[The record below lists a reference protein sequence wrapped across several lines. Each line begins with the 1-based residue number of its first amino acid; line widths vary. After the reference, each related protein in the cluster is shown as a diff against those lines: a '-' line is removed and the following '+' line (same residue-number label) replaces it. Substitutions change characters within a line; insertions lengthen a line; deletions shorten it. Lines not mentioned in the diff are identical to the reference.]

1 MSTMKKLKNAKDRLA
16 QAEQEI
22 PGAYESAYTGRVNDR
37 LDKVSGLNDTGV
49 TDTVLDE
56 AYQSYRD
63 KVAGNAAD
71 SAAAA
76 LGTAQSLGGG
86 YGTDW
91 TKSVVNQTAAD
102 QTAGAGTALAE
113 LRGKALQ
120 QWQSELAGNA
130 DMAST
135 LLGQDSMERSAAAQD
150 TANAQTWRNY
160 LYGRVGQARQENNDF
175 WSNVWNIIKGVGNT
189 VKAGY
194 DGYMGYTQIK
204 LANEVA
210 GQQQAWEAFDAGDP
224 ERARQILKTYGLD
237 ESMVDTWKENYTA
250 QQNRVNTMNQA
261 VTFLKAGSPDAA
273 RTTLTQAGMDT
284 AIVDNWQGLSD
295 VDKEKLD
302 YLLSAMDAEDK
313 YGNDTG
319 VQSLLQMAGIDTGS
333 MDYSDTLK
341 QKDIDWQ
348 VQLQKAL
355 NGVNLQY
362 QKQQYQMKN
371 QYGSSG
377 RSGRSSGRSG
387 SSSSKTG
394 SSGYGGLQYSSSN
407 VTSMMNKLA
416 GMSQNDPMYSIILG
430 ELRRAGVDV
439 DGELGTGITTKR
451 MQVAANA
458 AQGQKSRGSDEQ
470 TIYNSLRL
478 QGYSEDEIA
487 YAMGTLK

>member
-1 MSTMKKLKNAKDRLA
+1 MGTMKKLKNAKDRLA

-91 TKSVVNQTAAD
+91 TKSVVNQMAQD
-102 QTAGAGTALAE
+102 QTASAGTALAE

-160 LYGRVGQARQENNDF
+160 LYGRVGQARQENSDF

-194 DGYMGYTQIK
+194 DGYMGYTQQK
-204 LANEVA
+204 WENDFREKQYADSLSRAQLSDQLAAMEQATAFKKAGFDELANQTLA
-210 GQQQAWEAFDAGDP
+210 KYGMDSTMLDAWQGM
-224 ERARQILKTYGLD
+224 
-237 ESMVDTWKENYTA
+237 SDTTKEKMA
-250 QQNRVNTMNQA
+250 ALLQGA
-261 VTFLKAGSPDAA
+261 SLAGS
-273 RTTLTQAGMDT
+273 
-284 AIVDNWQGLSD
+284 
-295 VDKEKLD
+295 
-302 YLLSAMDAEDK
+302 
-313 YGNDTG
+313 GNDTAAK
-319 VQSLLQMAGIDTGS
+319 SYFQMAGIDPGSTDYYSTIAGRQNASALALARQKSAITG
-333 MDYSDTLK
+333 T
-341 QKDIDWQ
+341 
-348 VQLQKAL
+348 
-355 NGVNLQY
+355 G
-362 QKQQYQMKN
+362 
-371 QYGSSG
+371 GSGKSRSG
-377 RSGRSSGRSG
+377 GSGRSSG
-387 SSSSKTG
+387 SSSSGRKTG

>member
-1 MSTMKKLKNAKDRLA
+1 MKKLKNAKDRLA
-16 QAEQEI
+16 QAEQKI
-22 PGAYESAYTGRVNDR
+22 PGAYESAYTGQVNDR
-37 LDKVSGLNDTGV
+37 LDKIGGMNDTGV
-49 TDTVLDE
+49 TDAARSE
-56 AYQSYRD
+56 AFQSYRD

-76 LGTAQSLGGG
+76 LGTTQGLSGG

-102 QTAGAGTALAE
+102 QTASAGTALAA
-113 LRGKALQ
+113 LRSKALQ
-120 QWQSELAGNA
+120 QWQNELAGNT
-130 DMAST
+130 DMVST
-135 LLGQDSMERSAAAQD
+135 LLGQDSMERSEAAQD
-150 TANAQTWRNY
+150 TANAQSWRNY
-160 LYGRVGQARQENNDF
+160 LYGRLGQARQENSDF
-175 WSNVWNIIKGVGNT
+175 LSNAWNIIKGIGSVA
-189 VKAGY
+189 KAGY

-224 ERARQILKTYGLD
+224 ERARQILKTYDLD

-261 VTFLKAGSPDAA
+261 LTFMKAGSPDAA

-341 QKDIDWQ
+341 QKDIGWQ
-348 VQLQKAL
+348 VQLKQAL

-377 RSGRSSGRSG
+377 RSGRNSG
-387 SSSSKTG
+387 SSYSGRKTG
-394 SSGYGGLQYSSSN
+394 SSGFTNSQLM
-407 VTSMMNKLA
+407 SMSKA
-416 GMSQNDPMYSIILG
+416 FKGMASTDPMYSFYKKTLTD
-430 ELRRAGVDV
+430 AGWLTDSRLEYGQNVV
-439 DGELGTGITTKR
+439 NQSIARGKSQNEIMNQL
-451 MQVAANA
+451 MN
-458 AQGQKSRGSDEQ
+458 QGFTDE
-470 TIYNSLRL
+470 
-478 QGYSEDEIA
+478 EIA
-487 YAMGTLK
+487 RFFNNAE

>member
-1 MSTMKKLKNAKDRLA
+1 MGTMKKLKNAKDRLA

-91 TKSVVNQTAAD
+91 TKSVVNQMAQD
-102 QTAGAGTALAE
+102 QTASAGTALAE

-160 LYGRVGQARQENNDF
+160 LYGRVGQARQENSDF

-194 DGYMGYTQIK
+194 DGYMGYTQQK
-204 LANEVA
+204 WENDFREKQYADSLSRAQLSDQLAAMEQATAFKQAGFDELANQTLA
-210 GQQQAWEAFDAGDP
+210 KYGMDSTMLDAWQGM
-224 ERARQILKTYGLD
+224 
-237 ESMVDTWKENYTA
+237 SDTTKEKMA
-250 QQNRVNTMNQA
+250 ALLQGA
-261 VTFLKAGSPDAA
+261 SLAGS
-273 RTTLTQAGMDT
+273 
-284 AIVDNWQGLSD
+284 
-295 VDKEKLD
+295 
-302 YLLSAMDAEDK
+302 
-313 YGNDTG
+313 GNDTAAK
-319 VQSLLQMAGIDTGS
+319 SYFQMAGIDPGSTDYYSTIAGRQNASALALARQKSAITG
-333 MDYSDTLK
+333 T
-341 QKDIDWQ
+341 
-348 VQLQKAL
+348 
-355 NGVNLQY
+355 GR
-362 QKQQYQMKN
+362 
-371 QYGSSG
+371 
-377 RSGRSSGRSG
+377 RSGRSSGSG
-387 SSSSKTG
+387 GSGRNTQKNQNKQESDEFTKSQLMSMSKDFKTMKPSDPTYNYYKKTLTDAG
-394 SSGYGGLQYSSSN
+394 WLTDSRLEYGQNVVNQSIASG
-407 VTSMMNKLA
+407 K
-416 GMSQNDPMYSIILG
+416 SQNEIMNQL
-430 ELRRAGVDV
+430 
-439 DGELGTGITTKR
+439 
-451 MQVAANA
+451 MN
-458 AQGQKSRGSDEQ
+458 QGFTDE
-470 TIYNSLRL
+470 
-478 QGYSEDEIA
+478 EIA
-487 YAMGTLK
+487 RFFNNAE

>member
-16 QAEQEI
+16 QAEQEV
-22 PGAYESAYTGRVNDR
+22 PGAYESGYTGRVNDR

-49 TDTVLDE
+49 TDTVLNE

-71 SAAAA
+71 GAAAA
-76 LGTAQSLGGG
+76 LGTTQSLGSG

-91 TKSVVNQTAAD
+91 AKSVADQTAAD
-102 QTAGAGTALAE
+102 QTADAGMTLAAL
-113 LRGKALQ
+113 RSKALQ

-130 DMAST
+130 DMVST

-160 LYGRVGQARQENNDF
+160 LYGRMGQARQENSDF
-175 WSNVWNIIKGVGNT
+175 LSNAWNVIKGIGSVA
-189 VKAGY
+189 KAGY

-224 ERARQILKTYGLD
+224 ERARQILKTYDLD

-261 VTFLKAGSPDAA
+261 VAFLKAGSPDAA

-313 YGNDTG
+313 YDNDTG
-319 VQSLLQMAGIDTGS
+319 VASLLQMAGIDTGS
-333 MDYSDTLK
+333 IDYSGTLK

-348 VQLQKAL
+348 VKLQKAL
-355 NGVNLQY
+355 NDAKLQY
-362 QKQQYQMKN
+362 QPQQYQMKN
-371 QYGSSG
+371 RYGSSG
-377 RSGRSSGRSG
+377 GSSSG
-387 SSSSKTG
+387 SSG
-394 SSGYGGLQYSSSN
+394 DGGLQYTPSN
-407 VTSMMNKLA
+407 VTTLLSKA
-416 GMSQNDPMYSIILG
+416 IGMDQNDPMYSVILG

-439 DGELGTGITTKR
+439 DGELDTGITTKR

-458 AQGQKSRGSDEQ
+458 AQGQQSRGSDKQ

>member
-22 PGAYESAYTGRVNDR
+22 PGAYESAYTGQVNDR
-37 LDKVSGLNDTGV
+37 LDKIGGMNDTGV
-49 TDTVLDE
+49 TDAALSE
-56 AYQSYRD
+56 AFQSYRD

-76 LGTAQSLGGG
+76 LGTAQGLSGG

-91 TKSVVNQTAAD
+91 TKSVVNQTVQD
-102 QTAGAGTALAE
+102 QTASAGTTLAE
-113 LRGKALQ
+113 LRSKALQ
-120 QWQSELAGNA
+120 QWQNELAGNT
-130 DMAST
+130 DMVST

-150 TANAQTWRNY
+150 TANAQSWRNY
-160 LYGRVGQARQENNDF
+160 LYGRLGQARQEGEDAKNNI
-175 WSNVWNIIKGVGNT
+175 WNIIKGIGSVA
-189 VKAGY
+189 KAGY

-224 ERARQILKTYGLD
+224 ERARQILKTYDLD

-341 QKDIDWQ
+341 QKDIGWQ
-348 VQLQKAL
+348 VQLQQAL
-355 NGVNLQY
+355 NNVNLQY

-377 RSGRSSGRSG
+377 SGRR
-387 SSSSKTG
+387 SSSG

-430 ELRRAGVDV
+430 ELRKAGVDV

-458 AQGQKSRGSDEQ
+458 AQGQQSRGSDEQ

>member
-22 PGAYESAYTGRVNDR
+22 PGAYESAYTGQVNDR
-37 LDKVSGLNDTGV
+37 LDKIGGMNDTGV
-49 TDTVLDE
+49 TDAALNE
-56 AYQSYRD
+56 AFREYTNRVQ
-63 KVAGNAAD
+63 GNAAD

-76 LGTAQSLGGG
+76 LGTAQGLSGG

-102 QTAGAGTALAE
+102 QTASAGTALAA
-113 LRGKALQ
+113 LRSKALQ
-120 QWQSELAGNA
+120 QWQNELAGNT
-130 DMAST
+130 DMVST
-135 LLGQDSMERSAAAQD
+135 LLGQDSMERGEAAQD
-150 TANAQTWRNY
+150 TANAQSWRNY
-160 LYGRVGQARQENNDF
+160 LYGRLGQARQEGEDAKNNL
-175 WSNVWNIIKGVGNT
+175 WNIIKGIGSVA
-189 VKAGY
+189 KAGY

-224 ERARQILKTYGLD
+224 ERARQILKTYDLD

-261 VTFLKAGSPDAA
+261 LTFMKAGSPDAA

-302 YLLSAMDAEDK
+302 YLMSAMDADYK
-313 YGNDTG
+313 YGNDAG
-319 VQSLLQMAGIDTGS
+319 VKSFLQMAGIDTGS

-341 QKDIDWQ
+341 QKDIGWQ
-348 VQLQKAL
+348 VQLQQAL
-355 NGVNLQY
+355 NNANLQY

-377 RSGRSSGRSG
+377 RSGRNSG
-387 SSSSKTG
+387 SSYSGRKTG
-394 SSGYGGLQYSSSN
+394 SSGFTNSQLM
-407 VTSMMNKLA
+407 SMSKA
-416 GMSQNDPMYSIILG
+416 FKGMASTDPMYSFYKKTLTD
-430 ELRRAGVDV
+430 AGWLTDSRLEYGQNVV
-439 DGELGTGITTKR
+439 NQSIARGKSQNEIMNQL
-451 MQVAANA
+451 MN
-458 AQGQKSRGSDEQ
+458 QGFTDE
-470 TIYNSLRL
+470 
-478 QGYSEDEIA
+478 EIA
-487 YAMGTLK
+487 RFFNNAE

>member
-16 QAEQEI
+16 QAEQEV

-37 LDKVSGLNDTGV
+37 LDKIGGLNDTGV
-49 TDTVLDE
+49 TDAVLNE

-76 LGTAQSLGGG
+76 LGTTQSLGSG

-91 TKSVVNQTAAD
+91 AKSVVNQTAQD
-102 QTAGAGTALAE
+102 QTASAGTALAA
-113 LRGKALQ
+113 LRSKALQ
-120 QWQSELAGNA
+120 QWQNELAGNA

-135 LLGQDSMERSAAAQD
+135 LLGQDGMERSATAQD

-160 LYGRVGQARQENNDF
+160 LYGRVGQARQEGEDAKNNL
-175 WSNVWNIIKGVGNT
+175 WNIIKGIGSVA
-189 VKAGY
+189 KAGY
-194 DGYMGYTQIK
+194 DGYMGYTQQQWENDFK
-204 LANEVA
+204 EKQYADSLSRAQLSDQLAAMEQATAFKQAGFDELANQTLA
-210 GQQQAWEAFDAGDP
+210 
-224 ERARQILKTYGLD
+224 KYGLD
-237 ESMVDTWKENYTA
+237 S
-250 QQNRVNTMNQA
+250 TM
-261 VTFLKAGSPDAA
+261 LDA
-273 RTTLTQAGMDT
+273 
-284 AIVDNWQGLSD
+284 WQGMSD
-295 VDKEKLD
+295 TTKEQMAA
-302 YLLSAMDAEDK
+302 LLQGASLASS
-313 YGNDTG
+313 GNDTG
-319 VQSLLQMAGIDTGS
+319 AKSYLQMAGIDPGSTDYYSTIAGRQNASALALARQKSAITG
-333 MDYSDTLK
+333 T
-341 QKDIDWQ
+341 
-348 VQLQKAL
+348 
-355 NGVNLQY
+355 
-362 QKQQYQMKN
+362 
-371 QYGSSG
+371 G
-377 RSGRSSGRSG
+377 RSRGRSG

-430 ELRRAGVDV
+430 ELRKAGVDV
-439 DGELGTGITTKR
+439 DSEPGTGITTKR

-458 AQGQKSRGSDEQ
+458 AQGQQSRGSDEQ

>member
-1 MSTMKKLKNAKDRLA
+1 MGTMKKLKNAKDRLA

-49 TDTVLDE
+49 TDTVLNE

-91 TKSVVNQTAAD
+91 TKSVVNQMSQD
-102 QTAGAGTALAE
+102 QTASAGTALAE
-113 LRGKALQ
+113 LRSKALQ

-160 LYGRVGQARQENNDF
+160 LYGRVGQARQENSDF

-194 DGYMGYTQIK
+194 DGYMGYTQQK
-204 LANEVA
+204 WENDFREKQYADSLSRAQLSDQLAAMEQATVFKQAGFDELANQTLA
-210 GQQQAWEAFDAGDP
+210 
-224 ERARQILKTYGLD
+224 KYGLD
-237 ESMVDTWKENYTA
+237 STMLDAWQGMSDTTKEQMA
-250 QQNRVNTMNQA
+250 ALLQGA
-261 VTFLKAGSPDAA
+261 SLAGS
-273 RTTLTQAGMDT
+273 
-284 AIVDNWQGLSD
+284 
-295 VDKEKLD
+295 
-302 YLLSAMDAEDK
+302 
-313 YGNDTG
+313 GNDTG
-319 VQSLLQMAGIDTGS
+319 AKSYLQMAGIDPGSTDYYSTIAGRQNASALALARQKSAITG
-333 MDYSDTLK
+333 T
-341 QKDIDWQ
+341 
-348 VQLQKAL
+348 
-355 NGVNLQY
+355 G
-362 QKQQYQMKN
+362 
-371 QYGSSG
+371 GSSKSK
-377 RSGRSSGRSG
+377 RSRSSSSG
-387 SSSSKTG
+387 SKTG

-416 GMSQNDPMYSIILG
+416 GMSQNDPMYSVILG

-439 DGELGTGITTKR
+439 DGERGTGITTKR

>member
-1 MSTMKKLKNAKDRLA
+1 MGTMKKLKNAKDRLA

-91 TKSVVNQTAAD
+91 TKSVVNQMSQD
-102 QTAGAGTALAE
+102 QTASAGTALAE
-113 LRGKALQ
+113 LRSKALQ

-160 LYGRVGQARQENNDF
+160 LYGRVGQARQENSDF
-175 WSNVWNIIKGVGNT
+175 WSNLWNIVLGIGNT

-194 DGYMGYTQIK
+194 DGYMGYTQQKWENDFREKELEAQLDQQNKQNRITA
-204 LANEVA
+204 LNTIQSYMEA
-210 GQQQAWEAFDAGDP
+210 GQPDMARAIADVYGVDQGMIDTWSGMTQAER
-224 ERARQILKTYGLD
+224 ERASALLEMGDLMASGKEKTASTYGSYYGILP
-237 ESMVDTWKENYTA
+237 SMVDSYSEIAGRQNASALALA
-250 QQNRVNTMNQA
+250 QQ
-261 VTFLKAGSPDAA
+261 KS
-273 RTTLTQAGMDT
+273 
-284 AIVDNWQGLSD
+284 AI
-295 VDKEKLD
+295 
-302 YLLSAMDAEDK
+302 
-313 YGNDTG
+313 TG
-319 VQSLLQMAGIDTGS
+319 TG
-333 MDYSDTLK
+333 
-341 QKDIDWQ
+341 
-348 VQLQKAL
+348 
-355 NGVNLQY
+355 
-362 QKQQYQMKN
+362 
-371 QYGSSG
+371 GSSKSK
-377 RSGRSSGRSG
+377 RSRSSSSG
-387 SSSSKTG
+387 SKTG

-439 DGELGTGITTKR
+439 DGERGTGITTKR

-458 AQGQKSRGSDEQ
+458 AQGQQSRGSDEQ

>member
-1 MSTMKKLKNAKDRLA
+1 MKKLKNAKDRLA

-49 TDTVLDE
+49 TDTVLNE

-91 TKSVVNQTAAD
+91 AKSVADQTAAD
-102 QTAGAGTALAE
+102 KTASAGTALAE

-130 DMAST
+130 DMVST
-135 LLGQDSMERSAAAQD
+135 LLGQDSRERSAAAQD

-160 LYGRVGQARQENNDF
+160 LYGRVGQARQENSDF
-175 WSNVWNIIKGVGNT
+175 WSNAWNIIKGIGNT

-194 DGYMGYTQIK
+194 DGYMGYTQQK
-204 LANEVA
+204 WENDFREKQYADSLSRAQLSDQLAAMEQATAFKQAGFDELANQTLA
-210 GQQQAWEAFDAGDP
+210 
-224 ERARQILKTYGLD
+224 KYGLD
-237 ESMVDTWKENYTA
+237 STMLDAWQGMSDTTKEQMA
-250 QQNRVNTMNQA
+250 ALLQGA
-261 VTFLKAGSPDAA
+261 SLAGS
-273 RTTLTQAGMDT
+273 
-284 AIVDNWQGLSD
+284 
-295 VDKEKLD
+295 
-302 YLLSAMDAEDK
+302 
-313 YGNDTG
+313 GNDTG
-319 VQSLLQMAGIDTGS
+319 AKSYLQMAGIDPGSTDYYSTIAGRQNASALALARQKSAITG
-333 MDYSDTLK
+333 T
-341 QKDIDWQ
+341 
-348 VQLQKAL
+348 
-355 NGVNLQY
+355 
-362 QKQQYQMKN
+362 
-371 QYGSSG
+371 
-377 RSGRSSGRSG
+377 GRSSGRSSG
-387 SSSSKTG
+387 SSSSGSKTG
-394 SSGYGGLQYSSSN
+394 SSGNVGIQYSSSN

-416 GMSQNDPMYSIILG
+416 GMSQNDPMYSVILG

-439 DGELGTGITTKR
+439 DGKTSTSGVATDRQT
-451 MQVAANA
+451 VAANA
-458 AQGQKSRGSDEQ
+458 ARGQQSRGSDEQ

-487 YAMGTLK
+487 YAMGMLR

>member
-16 QAEQEI
+16 QAEQEV

-37 LDKVSGLNDTGV
+37 LEKVSGLNDTGV
-49 TDTVLDE
+49 PDAALSE

-63 KVAGNAAD
+63 KVTGNAAD

-91 TKSVVNQTAAD
+91 TKSVVNQTAQD
-102 QTAGAGTALAE
+102 QTASAGTALAQ
-113 LRGKALQ
+113 LRSKALQ
-120 QWQSELAGNA
+120 QWQNELAGNA
-130 DMAST
+130 DMVST

-160 LYGRVGQARQENNDF
+160 LYGRLGQARQESEDAKNNL
-175 WSNVWNIIKGVGNT
+175 WNIIKGIGSVA
-189 VKAGY
+189 KAGY
-194 DGYMGYTQIK
+194 DGYMGYTQQQWENDFK
-204 LANEVA
+204 EKQYADSLSRAQLSDQLAAMEQATAFKQAGFDELANQTLA
-210 GQQQAWEAFDAGDP
+210 
-224 ERARQILKTYGLD
+224 KYGLD
-237 ESMVDTWKENYTA
+237 S
-250 QQNRVNTMNQA
+250 TM
-261 VTFLKAGSPDAA
+261 LDA
-273 RTTLTQAGMDT
+273 
-284 AIVDNWQGLSD
+284 WQGMSD
-295 VDKEKLD
+295 TTKEQMAA
-302 YLLSAMDAEDK
+302 LLQGASLASS
-313 YGNDTG
+313 GNDTG
-319 VQSLLQMAGIDTGS
+319 AKSYLQMAGIDPGSTDYYSTIAGRQNASALALARQKSAITG
-333 MDYSDTLK
+333 T
-341 QKDIDWQ
+341 
-348 VQLQKAL
+348 
-355 NGVNLQY
+355 
-362 QKQQYQMKN
+362 
-371 QYGSSG
+371 G
-377 RSGRSSGRSG
+377 RSRGRSG

-430 ELRRAGVDV
+430 ELRKAGVDV

-458 AQGQKSRGSDEQ
+458 AQGQQSRGSDEQ

>member
-1 MSTMKKLKNAKDRLA
+1 MGTMKKLKNAKDRLA

-49 TDTVLDE
+49 TDTVLNE

-91 TKSVVNQTAAD
+91 TKSVVNQMSQD
-102 QTAGAGTALAE
+102 QTASAGTALAE
-113 LRGKALQ
+113 LRSKALQ

-160 LYGRVGQARQENNDF
+160 LYGRVGQARQENSDF
-175 WSNVWNIIKGVGNT
+175 WSNLWNIIKGVGNT

-194 DGYMGYTQIK
+194 DGYMGYTQQK
-204 LANEVA
+204 WENDFREKQYADSLSRAQLSDQLAAMEQATVFKQAGFDELANQTLA
-210 GQQQAWEAFDAGDP
+210 
-224 ERARQILKTYGLD
+224 KYGLD
-237 ESMVDTWKENYTA
+237 S
-250 QQNRVNTMNQA
+250 TM
-261 VTFLKAGSPDAA
+261 LDA
-273 RTTLTQAGMDT
+273 
-284 AIVDNWQGLSD
+284 WQGMSD
-295 VDKEKLD
+295 TTKEQMAA
-302 YLLSAMDAEDK
+302 LLQGASLASS
-313 YGNDTG
+313 GNDTG
-319 VQSLLQMAGIDTGS
+319 AKSYLRLAGIDPGS

-416 GMSQNDPMYSIILG
+416 GMSQNDPMYRIILG